1 MASDIGTYSEAQRYH
16 VNVSISDFILPSTK
30 EIHRY
35 EKLKAVTVWR
45 TVLNQ
50 LKSRVSKQSGV
61 SSQTDMAM
69 KELIKRFERLDDIA
83 ILCSA
88 KG

>member
-1 MASDIGTYSEAQRYH
+1 MNWGD
-16 VNVSISDFILPSTK
+16 K
-30 EIHRY
+30 K
-35 EKLKAVTVWR
+35 KLKAVTVWR

-69 KELIKRFERLDDIA
+69 KELIKRFERLGK
-83 ILCSA
+83 A
-88 KG
+88 KKCRPRRESGKFITWPYWCR